1 VRSQIARRRLRFWLT
16 FIVSLHLLITASQAN
31 RDDDRDLD
39 SSLETTALLCEE
51 LPLRSKHVH
60 EK

>member
-1 VRSQIARRRLRFWLT
+1 MQVLGYPMDVRSQIARRRLRFWLT

-39 SSLETTALLCEE
+39 SSLESSLYCGDEN
-51 LPLRSKHVH
+51 
-60 EK
+60 